1 MASIQSLLHSPLVP
15 LICGIAF
22 ILFLLMARFG
32 SGGTRTLGFVLAGGL
47 GLAIGF
53 GLIPGF
59 GRVVY
64 GHINLN
70 GGKLLIALGLIVLLP
85 APLRWTR
92 ACWGWLLAAL
102 IGLPLL
108 FWYLGLGHLHPAVH
122 MSLLWF
128 ALNNLVTVLAEDFY
142 FRRFVQD
149 HLKGLGT
156 PLEVLLTGV
165 LFGLVHLPGGHMFAL
180 VAGVAGVIYS
190 ATYRASGD
198 SVWATSGVH
207 WSVNITRAVLFGLP

>member
-1 MASIQSLLHSPLVP
+1 MASIQSLLQTSLVP
-15 LICGIAF
+15 LICGCAF

-32 SGGTRTLGFVLAGGL
+32 RGSTRTFGFVLAGAL

-64 GHINLN
+64 GHFNVN
-70 GGKLLIALGLIVLLP
+70 GGKLLIALGLILLLP
-85 APLRWTR
+85 SPVRWNR

-102 IGLPLL
+102 SILPLL
-108 FWYLGLGHLHPAVH
+108 FWYLGLGRLHPA
-122 MSLLWF
+122 LQLGLIWF

-165 LFGLVHLPGGHMFAL
+165 LFGLVHLPSGPMFAL

-190 ATYRASGD
+190 ATYRASGN
-198 SVWATSGVH
+198 SVWATCAVH
-207 WSVNITRAVLFGLP
+207 WAVNITRVVLFGLP